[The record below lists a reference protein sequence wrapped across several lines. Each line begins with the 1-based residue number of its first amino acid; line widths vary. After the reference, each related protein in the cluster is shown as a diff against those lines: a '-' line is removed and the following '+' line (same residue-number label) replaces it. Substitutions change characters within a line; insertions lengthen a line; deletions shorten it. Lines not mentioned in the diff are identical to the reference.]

1 MRSSTR
7 TAPAIRIRLA
17 CTYCH
22 DALAVGDGEFC
33 AGCLAPHHPDCFRE
47 HGECSAPGC
56 GARRV
61 VGAPRPSPPASI
73 SRRRHA
79 FGPLCVLGA
88 IGVSAL
94 AVPAVLWRRQAMADR
109 RAEALEARLGE
120 ARAENARLE
129 LALAEARAADASRI
143 APLDDAGGRGRI
155 PIQWRGPSLVAGML
169 RPEVEATL
177 PGGAR

>member
-7 TAPAIRIRLA
+7 TDGAIRIRLA

-61 VGAPRPSPPASI
+61 VGAPEPARPTLI

-88 IGVSAL
+88 IGVAAL
-94 AVPAVLWRRQAMADR
+94 ALPAVLWRRGVIADR
-109 RAEALEARLGE
+109 RLQDLEARLAE
-120 ARAENARLE
+120 ARAENGRLE
-129 LALAEARAADASRI
+129 VALAEARAKEAHRI
-143 APLDDAGGRGRI
+143 APLDPEERWRI
-155 PIQWRGPSLVAGML
+155 PFRWQGSGPLQPDA
-169 RPEVEATL
+169 L
-177 PGGAR
+177 PGGVR